1 MKTPVAKRSPRLSR
15 RFERPTVSGLPLPA
29 IEIKSIL
36 VPLDFSQGSLEA
48 LNYAL
53 PIAKKFGAAIHLV
66 HVTEPDEAFEVSGA
80 SHLMLETA
88 RSIEF
93 LGERLP
99 ETHRK
104 HLSAFGPENCHV
116 RAGRPYQKICGLAR
130 KIDADLIV
138 LGTRGYTG
146 VKRILLGSTAER
158 VVRFASRP
166 VLVVRRRGRKQPKEF
181 ILHKILAPI
190 DFSQCSMSGAMYAA
204 LFAKTFDA
212 KLLFLHVFSGVM
224 PTETGKVSKPLKKND
239 AIDLEN
245 ARLDMEAF
253 TQLDFL
259 RDVNCTTEIRAGYA
273 VDEICCEAAKSDVD
287 LVVIATHGRS
297 GFNRM
302 LLGNTAEHVV
312 RYAECPVMAV
322 PSLPPSL

>member
-1 MKTPVAKRSPRLSR
+1 MKTPAEERSAGLSR
-15 RFERPTVSGLPLPA
+15 RFEPRTLSGLPPPV

-36 VPLDFSQGSLEA
+36 VPLDFSPGSLEA
-48 LNYAL
+48 LNYAM

-66 HVTEPDEAFEVSGA
+66 HVSEPDQPSEVSGA
-80 SHLMLETA
+80 VHLMCETA

-93 LGERLP
+93 LRERLQ

-104 HLSAFGPENCHV
+104 HLSTFWPENCQV
-116 RAGRPYQKICGLAR
+116 RTGRPYREICGLAR
-130 KIDADLIV
+130 EIDAGLIV
-138 LGTRGYTG
+138 LGTRGHTG
-146 VKRILLGSTAER
+146 VKRMLLGSTAER

-166 VLVVRRRGRKQPKEF
+166 VLVARRRGRKQPKEF
-181 ILHKILAPI
+181 SLHKILAPI

-212 KLLFLHVFSGVM
+212 KLLFLHVFSGAM
-224 PTETGKVSKPLKKND
+224 PITTDRASNPLKKND

-259 RDVNCTTEIRAGYA
+259 CNVNYTTEIQAG
-273 VDEICCEAAKSDVD
+273 
-287 LVVIATHGRS
+287 
-297 GFNRM
+297 
-302 LLGNTAEHVV
+302 
-312 RYAECPVMAV
+312 YAECPVMVA
-322 PSLPPSL
+322 PILPLRT